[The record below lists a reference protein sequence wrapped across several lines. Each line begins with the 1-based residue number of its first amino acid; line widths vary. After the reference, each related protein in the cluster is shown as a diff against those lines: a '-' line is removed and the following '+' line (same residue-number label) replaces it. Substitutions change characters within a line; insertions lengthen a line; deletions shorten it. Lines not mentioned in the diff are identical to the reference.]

1 MTFRAKPVVKKTHR
15 TALQTSSRRT
25 LYLNLFFGGVVVLGV
40 LILAGAAGASYWND
54 HFTNL
59 ATVNGAGINK
69 DTFRDR
75 YLAEAFR
82 LEYTERQIRTD
93 QAAGRIS
100 DAVAEQQL
108 GILDQ
113 RRQGLGDTA
122 IENLIDATLIS
133 QLAEK
138 EGVSVTDQQISERL
152 IKEATTPERRRAWII
167 SARPET
173 SEGADAPTDEQKA
186 AARARAEGMLAEIKA
201 GKAFDEVAK
210 AGSDH
215 VSKSSGGDVGFVNR
229 EATFYDP
236 GLMGALFSLPLNE
249 VSGVIDGEDGL
260 FYIVR
265 TTEIVPESVNAAYEQ
280 EIRDADV
287 KLEAYRAMVRAE
299 VLRESLETK
308 IVDTA
313 TKVPSLQRNVS
324 EIFIASDPTDTT
336 PGDEVK
342 VSHILYS
349 PRDDP
354 QGAQALPADDPAWK
368 TAEDEAR
375 AAFEQLKADPSKFA
389 EVARTASDDENTRD
403 DGGDLGFLSRLSLDK
418 AFADAIFADGL
429 TPGQILEPVRT
440 SFGWHIIQFMERR
453 QSPQDRIRGV
463 ELEAAA
469 GKDFADL
476 ARQYSESATAK
487 DGGVVGWIAKFQ
499 LDSVREAAI
508 FAAPVGGL
516 TPVITISDGLYIYKI
531 TAEEMRLPDADQVK
545 VIEGSAFSNWY
556 TARKNEST
564 ITREYQSTGGDVLT
578 Q

>member
-15 TALQTSSRRT
+15 TAMQSSSRRT

-54 HFTNL
+54 HFANL

-69 DTFRDR
+69 DTFRER
-75 YLAEAFR
+75 YLAESFR

-108 GILDQ
+108 GIVDQ

-122 IENLIDATLIS
+122 IENLIDATLIG
-133 QLAEK
+133 QLAAK
-138 EGVSVTDQQISERL
+138 EGVVATDQQISERL
-152 IKEATTPERRRAWII
+152 VKEATTPERRRSWII

-173 SEGADAPTDEQKA
+173 SEDADEPTDEQKA
-186 AARARAEGMLAEIKA
+186 AARTRAEGMLAEIQG

-210 AGSDH
+210 AGSDD
-215 VSKSSGGDVGFVNR
+215 VSKGNGGDIGFLNSQSL
-229 EATFYDP
+229 FYDP
-236 GLMGALFSLPLNE
+236 KLMEALFSVAVNE
-249 VSGVIDGEDGL
+249 VRGVIEGDDGL

-265 TTEIVPESVNAAYEQ
+265 TTEIAPESVNAGYEQ

-287 KLEAYRAMVRAE
+287 NLDAYRAMVRAE
-299 VLRESLETK
+299 VLREALQTK

-313 TKVPSLQRNVS
+313 TRTPSPQRNVS
-324 EIFIASDPTDTT
+324 EIFIAADPTDQT
-336 PGDEVK
+336 PGDEVE

-349 PRDDP
+349 PKDDP
-354 QGAQALPADDPAWK
+354 QGAQVLPADDPAWK

-375 AAFEQLKADPSKFA
+375 AAFEELKKDPSKFA
-389 EVARTASDDENTRD
+389 EIAKSVSDDENTKD
-403 DGGDLGFLSRLSLDK
+403 SGGDLGFLSRLSLDK
-418 AFADAIFADGL
+418 AFADAIFAEGL
-429 TPGQILEPVRT
+429 APEQILDPVKT
-440 SFGWHIIQFMERR
+440 SFGWHIIQFHERR

-469 GKDFADL
+469 GKDFAEL
-476 ARQYSESATAK
+476 ARQYSESSTKK
-487 DGGVVGWIAKFQ
+487 DGGVVGWIAKYQ

-508 FAAPVGGL
+508 FTAPVGGL
-516 TPVITISDGLYIYKI
+516 TPVITISEGLYLYKI
-531 TAEEMRLPDADQVK
+531 TAEETRLPDADQIK